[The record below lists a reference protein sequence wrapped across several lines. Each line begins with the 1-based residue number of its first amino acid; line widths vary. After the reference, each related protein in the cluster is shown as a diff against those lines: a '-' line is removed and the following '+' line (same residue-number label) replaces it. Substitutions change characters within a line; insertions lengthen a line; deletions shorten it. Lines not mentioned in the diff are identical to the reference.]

1 MDGESSD
8 GCSPE
13 TTQPK
18 GRFGESKTSPSRQE
32 ARGRSKIT
40 ARFQKVW
47 QDEVLKLHL
56 LQQHQDP
63 HEHPDWANVANQ
75 AIHHM

>member
-56 LQQHQDP
+56 LQEHHGP
-63 HEHPDWANVANQ
+63 HEHPDWANLADK
-75 AIHHM
+75 AIYHM